1 MQIKEGYRWKMAF
14 TTPEQAFKL
23 IVMFFGLTNFPAI
36 FQTIINEIFWNSIN
50 TGKVV
55 SFIDNIIAGA
65 ETEEGHDKI
74 VEEVV
79 KRLAEND
86 LYGKLEKCK
95 WKVRKVDFSRVVIE
109 PEGIKIEKEKVK
121 GVLDWQIITIGS
133 LRTLQQ

>member
-1 MQIKEGYRWKMAF
+1 MVF

-55 SFIDNIIAGA
+55 SFIDNIIVGA

-79 KRLAEND
+79 KRLAKND

-95 WKVRKVDFSRVVIE
+95 WKVREVDFSRVVIE
-109 PEGIKIEKEKVK
+109 PERIKIEKEKVK

>member
-1 MQIKEGYRWKMAF
+1 MAF

-23 IVMFFGLTNFPAI
+23 IVMFFRLTNFPAM
-36 FQTIINEIFWNSIN
+36 FQTIIKEILWNSIN

-55 SFIDNIIAGA
+55 SFIDNIIVGA

-74 VEEVV
+74 VEKVV

-86 LYGKLEKCK
+86 LYGKPEKCK
-95 WKVRKVDFSRVVIE
+95 CKVREVNFSKVIIE
-109 PEGIKIEKEKVK
+109 LEEIKIEKEKVK
-121 GVLDWQIITIGS
+121 DVLDWQIITISS